1 MTVFDIMAA
10 PFAECLVLVAIHTY
24 LGIHVLKRRVI
35 FVDLAL
41 AQIAALGTVAGFVFG
56 IMPDTLSALIYSVLF
71 TSIGAAAF
79 SLTRFRRERV
89 PHEAIIGL
97 IYAVASACTIL
108 VIDKSGSSEH
118 LKDILVG
125 HLLWVTWPQVF
136 LAAGVYL
143 GVGVIHVVFRHRLA
157 QISDDPEG
165 AFAAGVRVR
174 LWDFLFYFTFGLVI
188 ALSTRVAGVL
198 LVFVFLVAPAIL
210 ALAVTRDFG
219 RQLLVGWTTGTA
231 VTIAGLLLSWKA
243 DLPSGPAIIVVY
255 GVVLILA
262 GLVAHVVRAPNRS
275 RAFRTVSLGL
285 LAAALALAGVFGAGI
300 WLGNGAIERNARAQ
314 SDHHGEARHNG
325 KPQGTEGE
333 QTHDQHDQTS
343 EASNSCHPPD
353 LVRRFHNDLDL
364 EAWFAQ
370 ISALSDVD
378 PGHAL
383 QLLAVA
389 LADPET
395 PLLYR
400 EEGVE
405 LLERLTGSTFGF
417 DALQGMTQNA
427 QALDSICRHLQTNQP

>member
-10 PFAECLVLVAIHTY
+10 PFAECLILVAIHTY

-56 IMPDTLSALIYSVLF
+56 ITPDTLSALVYSVLF

-97 IYAVASACTIL
+97 IYAVASAGTIL
-108 VIDKSGSSEH
+108 LIDKSGSSEH

-136 LAAGVYL
+136 LAAAVYL
-143 GVGVIHVVFRHRLA
+143 AVGLVHVLFRSRFM
-157 QISDDPEG
+157 QISEDPEG

-174 LWDFLFYFTFGLVI
+174 FWDFVFYFTFGLVI

-210 ALAVTRDFG
+210 AFAVTRRFSH
-219 RQLLVGWTTGTA
+219 QLLVGWTTGTV
-231 VTIAGLLLSWKA
+231 VTVVGLLLSWKA
-243 DLPSGPAIIVVY
+243 DLPSGPAIIAVY
-255 GVVLILA
+255 GAVLIVA
-262 GLVAHVVRAPNRS
+262 GLVAYIVRSPNRYQ
-275 RAFRTVSLGL
+275 AWRTVSMGL
-285 LAAALALAGVFGAGI
+285 LVASFALAGVFAVGK
-300 WLGNGAIERNARAQ
+300 WLGEHASHHHEHPPATNELTLEPDSEVQDDPNG
-314 SDHHGEARHNG
+314 
-325 KPQGTEGE
+325 
-333 QTHDQHDQTS
+333 
-343 EASNSCHPPD
+343 CYPPD
-353 LVRRFHNDLDL
+353 LVQQFRRDFDL
-364 EAWFAQ
+364 EAWFGKVRTRAET
-370 ISALSDVD
+370 D
-378 PGHAL
+378 PKHAL
-383 QLLAVA
+383 ELLVVA

-405 LLERLTGSTFGF
+405 LLKRLAGSTFGF
-417 DALQGMTQNA
+417 DAMQDMKRNA